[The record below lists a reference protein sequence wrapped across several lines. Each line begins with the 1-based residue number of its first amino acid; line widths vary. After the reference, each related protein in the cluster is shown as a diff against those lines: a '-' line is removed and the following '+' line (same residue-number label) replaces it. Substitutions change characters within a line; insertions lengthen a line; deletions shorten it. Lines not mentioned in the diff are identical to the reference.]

1 MPSANKND
9 QPVRNMLYVSKIHSF
24 MTSFEGTRGIY
35 VYAFV
40 FYIKMSFQRAYFVG
54 QLFEIT
60 MQQVKLVHKLDVK
73 FK

>member
-1 MPSANKND
+1 
-9 QPVRNMLYVSKIHSF
+9 

-73 FK
+73 LSLSD